1 MYIGLQYAGNVYV
14 CMQHHVHWN
23 ACIYSIHI
31 PASLAFYSH
40 VLSGNS
46 LAAHKCGWII
56 VAQYCSNVEK
66 KFPSRR
72 GYCSRHCHTVS
83 QQISPQFPGIIPS
96 FLKGIANMIICKL
109 GVGSLWNPPLTHVS
123 EHGALLRC
131 HWYSLKSH
139 AFHSRLQFCFSCGD
153 TVIWGVFQPGTVV
166 DECASSKSSR

>member
-23 ACIYSIHI
+23 ACSIHI

-40 VLSGNS
+40 VLSGNG

-72 GYCSRHCHTVS
+72 DYCSRHYHTVS
-83 QQISPQFPGIIPS
+83 QQISPQFPGIIPY

-109 GVGSLWNPPLTHVS
+109 GVAPFEIRLWHMFPNTEHYWDVTGILWSHTLSILICSFVFHV
-123 EHGALLRC
+123 ETL
-131 HWYSLKSH
+131 
-139 AFHSRLQFCFSCGD
+139 
-153 TVIWGVFQPGTVV
+153 
-166 DECASSKSSR
+166 